1 MQARFDVTLPAT
13 ALLGQGLST
22 SADAASC
29 PKQTEQMASM
39 PLPQVL
45 MSGLGGEGAAQLTR
59 RLGAAGIPSERIMF
73 CDY

>member
-1 MQARFDVTLPAT
+1 MAAACASKDARSIPGARCETATGRPAC
-13 ALLGQGLST
+13 
-22 SADAASC
+22 AA
-29 PKQTEQMASM
+29 M
-39 PLPQVL
+39 LQVL